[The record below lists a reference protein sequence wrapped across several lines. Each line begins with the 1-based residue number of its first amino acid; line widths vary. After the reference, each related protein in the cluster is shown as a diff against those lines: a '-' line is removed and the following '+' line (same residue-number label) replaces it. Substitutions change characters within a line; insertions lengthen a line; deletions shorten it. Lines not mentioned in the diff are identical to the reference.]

1 MSVASGQMA
10 YDTRV
15 LPVTG
20 QALLRTLAVPIY
32 YIITMYFRK
41 EGRRYSCLNT
51 RSPMVYSCGLG
62 QDQ

>member
-1 MSVASGQMA
+1 MTVASGQTV

-20 QALLRTLAVPIY
+20 QTLLRILAAPIY

-51 RSPMVYSCGLG
+51 RSTVVYSCGLG